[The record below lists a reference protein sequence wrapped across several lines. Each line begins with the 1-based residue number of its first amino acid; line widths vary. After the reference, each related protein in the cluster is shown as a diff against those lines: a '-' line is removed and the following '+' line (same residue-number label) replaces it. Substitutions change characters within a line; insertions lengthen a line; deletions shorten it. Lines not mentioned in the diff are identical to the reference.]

1 MQEAASTRCAVAA
14 ARFDR
19 IQVAL
24 NAVGQGV
31 FLRSDGASDV
41 PYSQQQHDRLILRR
55 QELEM
60 RVVEDAARVSQLA
73 AEIDDERERTGR
85 LDSYRPVLPS
95 GHVVWSTAVSPGS
108 SVVEGQ
114 TILDLADCAHRFVAV
129 ELPER
134 DFEQIR
140 TGDAAEVRLFGSNGW
155 RRGLVQQIRG
165 SAART
170 DDRLF
175 AAQVPSPSPG
185 TITVEVSLPGD
196 DEFADGA
203 NFCGIGRLAE
213 VRFRRQLF
221 DLANVLSAA
230 WRRLSGWRD
239 APAALHAAAGG

>member
-1 MQEAASTRCAVAA
+1 MRAVEE
-14 ARFDR
+14 
-19 IQVAL
+19 
-24 NAVGQGV
+24 
-31 FLRSDGASDV
+31 S
-41 PYSQQQHDRLILRR
+41 
-55 QELEM
+55 
-60 RVVEDAARVSQLA
+60 ARVSKLA
-73 AEIDDERERTGR
+73 AEIDAERERIGR
-85 LDSYRPVLPS
+85 LDNYKPVLPS

-108 SVVEGQ
+108 AVVEGQ

-140 TGDAAEVRLFGSNGW
+140 TGDIAEVRLLGSSEW
-155 RRGLVQQIRG
+155 RQGLVQQIRG

-175 AAQVPSPSPG
+175 AAQIPSPSPG

-196 DEFADGA
+196 DELADGA

-221 DLANVLSAA
+221 DIAGVVTAA
-230 WRRLSGWRD
+230 WRRLTRWHD
-239 APAALHAAAGG
+239 APALLHTAAGG